1 MDVLTGCFVLPSRC
15 SYACWCT
22 HAGAMPKKKQSLK
35 AQKIA
40 AIRAAAA
47 AAGEVRN
54 RSAEKRR
61 QSSEQ
66 LKKLKRDNSGVSW
79 H

>member
-1 MDVLTGCFVLPSRC
+1 
-15 SYACWCT
+15 
-22 HAGAMPKKKQSLK
+22 MPKKKQSLK